1 MILGRFGVSE
11 EVFAII
17 LVAWCRFLGSFWCPG
32 GGFWPNFSVLV
43 AVFAIRSLS
52 RVRLGAEN
60 QVEPS
65 SGTSRTPS
73 GVVWEGPGGS
83 WRPIWGAFSSFFD
96 NFLEVLSDGALRLD
110 F

>member
-1 MILGRFGVSE
+1 MGFGGCFWHYFGVLV
-11 EVFAII
+11 EVFGIM
-17 LVAWCRFLGSFWCPG
+17 
-32 GGFWPNFSVLV
+32 
-43 AVFAIRSLS
+43 SLS
-52 RVRLGAEN
+52 GDDLGAEN
-60 QVEPS
+60 RVEP

-83 WRPIWGAFSSFFD
+83 WRPIWGAFYSVFY